1 MELGNV
7 FTVHPYRLQGN
18 KTIIVDLLN
27 LMYGF

>member
-18 KTIIVDLLN
+18 KTIVDLLN
-27 LMYGF
+27 LMYVF

>member
-1 MELGNV
+1 MELLGNV

-18 KTIIVDLLN
+18 KIINDLLN